1 MADRRLIDDLMIG
14 AVEVLPEGAL
24 EAKLDLAEREGRP
37 LRVKLGVDPT
47 APDIHLGHT
56 VVLNKL
62 RQFQDA
68 GHVSVLIIGDYTA
81 RIGDPSGRSKT
92 RPRLDGAV
100 IDANAQTYKDQAF
113 LILDQDP
120 AKLDLRYNGEWL
132 ESLTMEQLFEIT
144 STTTVARILER
155 DDFAKRWAAHQPISM
170 LEMLYPFAQGYDSV
184 AIQADIEIGGT
195 DQVFN
200 LFMGRDLQ
208 AYFGQ
213 EPQAIMTLDI
223 LPGTDGTERMSKS
236 TGNYI
241 GVTEDP
247 RDVYGKVMSIPDD
260 VMLTYFRLLTPHH
273 ADELARI
280 EVEYR
285 SGAVSPRDLKARLAR
300 EIITRLRGA
309 EAAAAAE
316 EHFDS
321 VFRRHESAADLQEL
335 ALEPGD
341 VEDGGAVFLPAVMER
356 WFGQTRSEWRRR
368 IQQGGV
374 SLDGEPVTELA
385 VPAGVARRQTPQGGQ
400 VGDRP
405 GRDPG
410 PVGPCR
416 TPPLP
421 RRQARAEPAH
431 ENLGSAVDMP
441 PSGGI
446 LP

>member
-14 AVEVLPEGAL
+14 AVDVLPEGTL

-68 GHVSVLIIGDYTA
+68 GHVAVLIIGDYTA

-100 IDANAQTYKDQAF
+100 IDANAETYKEQAF
-113 LILDQDP
+113 RVLDHDP
-120 AKLDLRYNGEWL
+120 ARLEIRYNGEWL
-132 ESLTMEQLFEIT
+132 APLTMEQLFEIT
-144 STTTVARILER
+144 ATTTVARILER
-155 DDFAKRWAAHQPISM
+155 DDFEKRWTAHQPISM

-184 AIQADIEIGGT
+184 AIEADIELGGT

-213 EPQAIMTLDI
+213 EPQAIMTMDI
-223 LPGTDGTERMSKS
+223 LPGTDGVERMSKS

-241 GVTEDP
+241 GVDRGPARHVRQDHEHP
-247 RDVYGKVMSIPDD
+247 RRRDADVLPAA
-260 VMLTYFRLLTPHH
+260 H
-273 ADELARI
+273 AAPRRRAGAACEQDFE
-280 EVEYR
+280 
-285 SGAVSPRDLKARLAR
+285 SGAVNPRDLKARLAR

-341 VEDGGAVFLPAVMER
+341 VEDGGYVFLPAVLER

-374 SLDGEPVTELA
+374 TLDGEPVSDLA
-385 VPAGVARRQTPQGGQ
+385 VPAAALAGKHVKAGKSAKAQGVIRG
-400 VGDRP
+400 
-405 GRDPG
+405 
-410 PVGPCR
+410 
-416 TPPLP
+416 L
-421 RRQARAEPAH
+421 
-431 ENLGSAVDMP
+431 
-441 PSGGI
+441 
-446 LP
+446 

>member
-1 MADRRLIDDLMIG
+1 MTDRRLIDDLMIG
-14 AVEVLPEGAL
+14 AVDVLPEGAL
-24 EAKLDLAEREGRP
+24 EAKLELAERQGRP

-68 GHVSVLIIGDYTA
+68 GHVAVLIIGDYTA

-92 RPRLDGAV
+92 RPRLDPVV
-100 IDANAQTYKDQAF
+100 IDANAQTYQDQAF
-113 LILDQDP
+113 HVLDDDP
-120 AKLDLRYNGEWL
+120 DKLEVRFNGEWL
-132 ESLTMEQLFEIT
+132 GPLTTEQLFEIT

-184 AIQADIEIGGT
+184 AVRADIELGGT

-223 LPGTDGTERMSKS
+223 LPGTDGVERMSKS
-236 TGNYI
+236 MGNYI

-247 RDVYGKVMSIPDD
+247 RDMYGKVMSIPDG
-260 VMLTYFRLLTPHH
+260 VMMTYYRLLAGRH

-280 EVEYR
+280 ESDYS
-285 SGAVSPRDLKARLAR
+285 SGASNPRDLKARLAR
-300 EIITRLRGA
+300 EIIARLRGPD
-309 EAAAAAE
+309 AAVAAE

-335 ALEPGD
+335 TLAAGD
-341 VEDGGAVFLPAVMER
+341 VQEGGAVFLPAVMER

-374 SLDGEPVTELA
+374 SLDGEPVATLA
-385 VPAGVARRQTPQGGQ
+385 VSAAALAGRHLKAGKSATVQGVIRG
-400 VGDRP
+400 
-405 GRDPG
+405 
-410 PVGPCR
+410 
-416 TPPLP
+416 L
-421 RRQARAEPAH
+421 
-431 ENLGSAVDMP
+431 
-441 PSGGI
+441 
-446 LP
+446 

>member
-1 MADRRLIDDLMIG
+1 MTDRRLIDDLLIG

-24 EAKLDLAEREGRP
+24 EVKLATAAKEGRP

-68 GHVSVLIIGDYTA
+68 GHVAVLIIGDYTA
-81 RIGDPSGRSKT
+81 RIGDPSGRSKA

-100 IDANAQTYKDQAF
+100 IDANATTYRDQAF
-113 LILDQDP
+113 LILDDDP
-120 AKLDLRYNGEWL
+120 AKLEMPHNSDWL
-132 ESLTMEQLFEIT
+132 APLTMEQLFEIT

-155 DDFAKRWAAHQPISM
+155 DDFARRWAAHQPISM

-184 AIQADIEIGGT
+184 AVHADIELGGT

-223 LPGTDGTERMSKS
+223 LPGTDGVERMSKS

-247 RDVYGKVMSIPDD
+247 RDIYGKVMSIPDH
-260 VMLTYFRLLTPHH
+260 VMMAYFSLLTPHH
-273 ADELARI
+273 ADELRRLKADF
-280 EVEYR
+280 E
-285 SGAVSPRDLKARLAR
+285 SGAVNPRDLKARLAR

-309 EAAAAAE
+309 DAAAAAE
-316 EHFDS
+316 DHFDK
-321 VFRRHESAADLQEL
+321 VFRRHEAAADLQEL
-335 ALEPGD
+335 ALEPSD
-341 VEDGGAVFLPAVMER
+341 LEDGAQVFLPAVLER

-374 SLDGEPVTELA
+374 SLDGEPLASLA
-385 VPAGVARRQTPQGGQ
+385 VPAAQLSGRRLKAGKSATSQGRIKG
-400 VGDRP
+400 
-405 GRDPG
+405 
-410 PVGPCR
+410 
-416 TPPLP
+416 L
-421 RRQARAEPAH
+421 
-431 ENLGSAVDMP
+431 
-441 PSGGI
+441 
-446 LP
+446 